1 MHKKLKKMSNDKVIV
16 RNYSHKVFFE
26 YKQIL
31 GRNIANKVTKS
42 NALIFSKAVL
52 CAIISH

>member
-1 MHKKLKKMSNDKVIV
+1 MRKNLKKMSNDKVIV

-31 GRNIANKVTKS
+31 GRNIANEVTKS
-42 NALIFSKAVL
+42 NALKFSKAVQ
-52 CAIISH
+52 CAIMSH

>member
-16 RNYSHKVFFE
+16 RNYSHMVLFE

-31 GRNIANKVTKS
+31 GRHIANKVTKS
-42 NALIFSKAVL
+42 NALKFSKAVL